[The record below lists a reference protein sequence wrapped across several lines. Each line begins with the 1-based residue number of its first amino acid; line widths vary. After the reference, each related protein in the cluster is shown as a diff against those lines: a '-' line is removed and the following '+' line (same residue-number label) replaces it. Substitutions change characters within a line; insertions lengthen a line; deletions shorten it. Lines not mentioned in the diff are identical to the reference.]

1 MAYHDK
7 LTGLP
12 NRDLFYD
19 RLNTAILQAKRHQV
33 EIAVL
38 FIDLDHFKYINDTFG
53 HTSGDIVLQQV
64 AARLTMCLR
73 ETDTLARM
81 GGDEFTVV
89 LQDFDNRGDVET
101 TAQRILKSLSAPL
114 ILENQ
119 ELYISASIGI
129 SFFPE
134 DGGNPA
140 LLMKHADTAMY
151 SAKNSGRKCL
161 HFFRSSME
169 GYSLK
174 RIEMEQQLRQGLER
188 NEFKLYY
195 QPQINLES
203 GRIIGA
209 EALIRWQHPEK
220 GLLPPSQF
228 IAIAEDTGLIE
239 PIGEWVLR
247 EAWSQR
253 QGWHRS
259 GWEDFRIAVNLS
271 AHQFNRTSLVKTIAD
286 VLCRSDIDPAILELE
301 LTETVAMQDVGK
313 TLNILNELKKF
324 GVQLSIDDFGT
335 GYSSLLYLRQFP
347 IDRLKIDRTFVANIA
362 HNPNEAAI
370 VVAIIAMAHSMG
382 LEVIAEGVETK
393 GQLSFLKMHGCNEA
407 QGYLMGKPM
416 SGPALFS
423 RLQQEAR

>member
-1 MAYHDK
+1 
-7 LTGLP
+7 
-12 NRDLFYD
+12 
-19 RLNTAILQAKRHQV
+19 
-33 EIAVL
+33 
-38 FIDLDHFKYINDTFG
+38 
-53 HTSGDIVLQQV
+53 
-64 AARLTMCLR
+64 
-73 ETDTLARM
+73 
-81 GGDEFTVV
+81 
-89 LQDFDNRGDVET
+89 
-101 TAQRILKSLSAPL
+101 
-114 ILENQ
+114 
-119 ELYISASIGI
+119 
-129 SFFPE
+129 
-134 DGGNPA
+134 
-140 LLMKHADTAMY
+140 
-151 SAKNSGRKCL
+151 
-161 HFFRSSME
+161 E

-253 QGWHRS
+253 QGWHRA

-271 AHQFNRTSLVKTIAD
+271 AHQFDRISLVNTVAD
-286 VLCRSDIDPAILELE
+286 VLGESDIDPAILELE

-335 GYSSLLYLRQFP
+335 GYSSLMYLRQFP
-347 IDRLKIDRTFVANIA
+347 IDRLKIDRTFVADIA
-362 HNPNEAAI
+362 HNPNDAAI

-393 GQLSFLKMHGCNEA
+393 GQLSFLKMYGCNEA

-416 SGPALFS
+416 SGPALS
-423 RLQQEAR
+423 ARLKQEGR